1 MMIEKMEKSAES
13 RAVIGIGIEVKAVI
27 VIVTIDIGKGR
38 VAGSLQEKKVEERQ
52 SIDITE
58 NGIATGLPL

>member
-1 MMIEKMEKSAES
+1 MMIEKMENAAEN
-13 RAVIGIGIEVKAVI
+13 RAVIGIGIEVKTVI
-27 VIVTIDIGKGR
+27 VIIDIGERR